1 MDNVC
6 ICLPVY
12 DLKDTINKAKK
23 IRTFHKG
30 LIEFRLDYGD
40 IGEEAKE
47 LAQFSPV
54 IFTIRKKEEG
64 GFFKGTEKERQKILS
79 ELSKT
84 GEYIDIE
91 ISSPETIKKIGGDL
105 ILSYHNFSETPSLDF
120 LKKKVEEGLSLG
132 AKIVKIVTYAKTQED
147 NLTILDL
154 LELYNGKITA
164 FAMGKLGLP
173 IRLFAPLFGSKFTYV
188 SLNDETTAPGQISYS
203 LFEEVWRRLDDKR

>member
-12 DLKDTINKAKK
+12 DLEETVNKAKK
-23 IRTFHKG
+23 IRTFHEG

-64 GFFKGTEKERQKILS
+64 GFFKGTEEERRKILS

-84 GEYIDIE
+84 GQYIDIE
-91 ISSPETIKKIGGDL
+91 ISSPEIIKKIEGNL

-147 NLTILDL
+147 NLIILDL
-154 LELYNGKITA
+154 LESCNEKITA
-164 FAMGKLGLP
+164 FAMGKLGVP
-173 IRLFAPLFGSKFTYV
+173 TRLFAPLFGSKFTYV